1 MSVNLIGL
9 HVFLDLWGL
18 LVIWYVLLDLP
29 GIGEVLLDPLVV
41 RDVDQLLIVG
51 T

>member
-1 MSVNLIGL
+1 MVLR
-9 HVFLDLWGL
+9 
-18 LVIWYVLLDLP
+18 YVLLDLL

-41 RDVDQLLIVG
+41 QDVGQLLPVG